1 MVTAIGIGVRLGKM
15 VAWFIKGGWKK
26 IIALMIL
33 ALIAYGIVMGV
44 MRVYDHIYDR
54 GAAAQFKLD
63 TADLTKTKKEL
74 ADKTEELRKF
84 KEDYRLWIEAGDR
97 VSGEVDVGQKE
108 LMAELRLKL
117 LASEQK
123 VKYTLLLINE
133 IRKQIGAE
141 DDVASAG
148 TAGLAR
154 LYNQSLEKPK
164 PAAKPA
170 ASNR

>member
-1 MVTAIGIGVRLGKM
+1 MVTAIGIGVRLGKI

-26 IIALMIL
+26 IIALMVL
-33 ALIAYGIVMGV
+33 ALILYGIVMGV

-54 GAAAQFKLD
+54 GAAAQLKLD
-63 TADLTKTKKEL
+63 MVALAKTQKEL
-74 ADKTEELRKF
+74 TETSEELRKF
-84 KEDYRLWIEAGDR
+84 KSDYKDWIDSTAR

-123 VKYTLLLINE
+123 VKEKEQLINE
-133 IRKQIGAE
+133 IRKQIGSE
-141 DDVASAG
+141 DDIASAG

-170 ASNR
+170 AGN

>member
-1 MVTAIGIGVRLGKM
+1 MVTAIGIGVKLGKA
-15 VAWFIKGGWKK
+15 VTWFIKGGWKK
-26 IIALMIL
+26 ILALVIL
-33 ALIAYGIVMGV
+33 AAIAYGLVMGV
-44 MRVYDHIYDR
+44 MRIYDHIYDR
-54 GAAAQFKLD
+54 GAAAQLKLD
-63 TADLTKTKKEL
+63 TVALTEANRQLKE
-74 ADKTEELRKF
+74 TSEELRKF
-84 KEDYRLWIEAGDR
+84 KQDYGDWISSGEKVA
-97 VSGEVDVGQKE
+97 GEVDVGQKE

-123 VKYTLLLINE
+123 VKEKEELINE
-133 IRKQIGAE
+133 IRKSIGPS

-170 ASNR
+170 AGN